1 MIKAIVAS
9 TALGATLFVF
19 ADYAFSIPDMH
30 VSFETRQCVQ
40 VVNHPSAL
48 FGETNYSCEDRPE
61 KFNHIWVQ

>member
-1 MIKAIVAS
+1 MIKAIIAAAAIGGTV
-9 TALGATLFVF
+9 FVF

-30 VSFETRQCVQ
+30 VSYDTRQCVE

-48 FGETNYSCEDRPE
+48 FSTTNYSCENRPE